1 MFNHTPVVNALFY
14 SFIPA
19 GREFYF
25 ISTFKVKHG
34 KPV

>member
-14 SFIPA
+14 FCLPA

-25 ISTFKVKHG
+25 ISIFKVEHG